1 MFEGKSYVGEL
12 RGKTKQKE
20 SFGQLLGVRK
30 ALKRFYGKVY
40 LNFGEPLHLEKFLD
54 EQNIDWRKASIDQ
67 DDRPDW
73 LSNSVATLGDEI
85 NRRINAS
92 ASVNSVCLVSL
103 SLLATPRQAMD
114 KQELISHLDMLIT
127 LAKSAPYSQYINL
140 PQNSGLDLLKTATK
154 LGMVQELSDP
164 AGDVIFIEGDEAI
177 LSTYYSN
184 NILHAFAL
192 PSLIAAVFQRHDDV
206 TRDEIRGFIKLIYP
220 FLYQELYVRWKR
232 EELDQQI
239 DHIIDSLVA
248 LGLLKENN
256 NKLTSAADED
266 PNWSRLMTLAQA
278 VQPALQRY
286 AISLTM
292 LHSLQAGETLRRAE
306 LEQESQKLAQRI
318 AALHGINA
326 PEFFDKNLFRNQ
338 VKVLKDE
345 GWVEHTEGAGMRPS
359 EQSNT
364 LYTTVLNLLSIP
376 VQQGL
381 QQAAR
386 SLRQNKAQAQE
397 LEQPVVEEQTKE

>member
-1 MFEGKSYVGEL
+1 MEL
-12 RGKTKQKE
+12 LQI
-20 SFGQLLGVRK
+20 
-30 ALKRFYGKVY
+30 AL
-40 LNFGEPLHLEKFLD
+40 
-54 EQNIDWRKASIDQ
+54 
-67 DDRPDW
+67 
-73 LSNSVATLGDEI
+73 
-85 NRRINAS
+85 
-92 ASVNSVCLVSL
+92 
-103 SLLATPRQAMD
+103 
-114 KQELISHLDMLIT
+114 
-127 LAKSAPYSQYINL
+127 
-140 PQNSGLDLLKTATK
+140 K

-164 AGDVIFIEGDEAI
+164 AGDVVFIEGDEAI

-184 NILHAFAL
+184 NILHVYAF

-206 TRDEIRGFIKLIYP
+206 TREEIRGFIKLIYP
-220 FLYQELYVRWKR
+220 FLHQELYVRWER
-232 EELDQQI
+232 EDLNQRIDQ
-239 DHIIDSLVA
+239 IIDSLVA
-248 LGLLKENN
+248 LDLLQAKND
-256 NKLTSAADED
+256 KLSSPADED

-345 GWVEHTEGAGMRPS
+345 GWVDHTEGAGMRPT
-359 EQSNT
+359 EQCKT

-381 QQAAR
+381 QQASR
-386 SLRQNKAQAQE
+386 SLRQHKDQTEE
-397 LEQPVVEEQTKE
+397 LTEPVVEDQPKE